1 MKFQKVFVTSLL
13 YIVATIVLVLT
24 PFAAAYGT
32 FDYFKQCSAD
42 GVSTPE
48 FWMIFLL
55 GFLSAFVLIA
65 SVRDFLRRAAHIP
78 GLYVPSLYQVEY
90 NEDGMSLLESAGI
103 FALGGAFVFFTFIV
117 WVLAIELI
125 LCEPNKDKKD

>member
-65 SVRDFLRRAAHIP
+65 SVSFAIAMFKLAKSA
-78 GLYVPSLYQVEY
+78 S
-90 NEDGMSLLESAGI
+90 ES
-103 FALGGAFVFFTFIV
+103 
-117 WVLAIELI
+117 
-125 LCEPNKDKKD
+125 PD